1 MEWTLIRKKQLS
13 FSSLE
18 VGVAFL
24 GEDILVAVQGGERP
38 HIGCTV
44 QAVPRESLSGDGSV
58 SVTSS
63 VLNLTGHKDEALC
76 RTLAEQICRSRNT
89 VVVCTGG
96 FHMDGITEAQIGE
109 VTGAVREIGAAIL
122 EELAG
127 KTN

>member
-18 VGVAFL
+18 VDVAFL

-96 FHMDGITEAQIGE
+96 FHKDGITEAQIGE